1 MKQIKG
7 TVRRYFEERR
17 LVGES
22 ALDDD
27 TALED
32 LEDMEAL
39 GPEGL
44 VELVDFLEDAFAIA
58 IDDAEIVRVNLGS
71 VNRIA
76 RFVRRKRGLRERPP
90 GAARDLTPGIVLDDQ
105 SSG

>member
-1 MKQIKG
+1 MEKIKG

-17 LVGES
+17 LVGDS

-32 LEDMEAL
+32 LEAL
-39 GPEGL
+39 DQEGL

-58 IDDAEIVRVNLGS
+58 IDDAEIGRVNLGS

-76 RFVRRKRGLRERPP
+76 RFVGRKRGLRKRPP
-90 GAARDLTPGIVLDDQ
+90 GSERDRTPGIVLDDQ
-105 SSG
+105 SGG